1 MGVGLPFVT
10 EREIP
15 EAVAVAADE
24 SVTVLV
30 DADTATTVVPALTP

>member
-1 MGVGLPFVT
+1 MGLPFVT
-10 EREIP
+10 ESETP

-30 DADTATTVVPALTP
+30 DAYTATTVVPVLIP